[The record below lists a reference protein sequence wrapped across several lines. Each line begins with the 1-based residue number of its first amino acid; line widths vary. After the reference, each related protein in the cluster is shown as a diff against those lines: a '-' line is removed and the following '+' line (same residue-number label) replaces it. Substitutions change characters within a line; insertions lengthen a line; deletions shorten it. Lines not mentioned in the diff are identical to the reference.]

1 VAEPSQVVTPE
12 LEAASI
18 YDRAYYQS
26 YKDQPYERAEVWTR
40 LFQNFAARIVRD
52 LRPKSALD
60 AGCAMGFLV
69 EALRD
74 RGVEAYGFDVSD
86 YALSQAREDIRPFLW
101 RASAVTPLERDYD
114 VIISTEVLEH
124 LSPMEAEAAVE
135 NLCTHTTDI
144 IFSSSPDDF
153 RETTHVNVRG
163 PEYWAEL
170 FAHHGFYRDV
180 DYEVDYIAPWAV
192 RFRKTGES
200 VPRVIRGYE
209 RLRDRLA
216 YENRELRE
224 VLVERHDAA
233 VTAEETLKPTTE
245 ELKATLARLAER
257 EAELAEREAELAESR
272 TQLDAATAELKRLKS
287 RPYWRA
293 RRLAEKEARRLLPA
307 DSKLGQLARRAKK
320 TLGR

>member
-1 VAEPSQVVTPE
+1 VAEPSPGVTSD
-12 LEAASI
+12 LEGASI
-18 YDRAYYQS
+18 YNRAYYES
-26 YKDQPYERAEVWTR
+26 YKDQPYERSDVWVQ
-40 LFQNFAARIVRD
+40 LFQNFAAHIVRD

-74 RGVEAYGFDVSD
+74 RGVEAYGFDISD
-86 YALSQAREDIRPFLW
+86 YALSRAREDIKPFLW
-101 RASAVTPLERDYD
+101 QASAAAPLDRDYD

-124 LSPMEAEAAVE
+124 LSPVEAEAAVE
-135 NLCTHTTDI
+135 NICHHTSDV

-153 RETTHVNVRG
+153 REATHLNVRG

-180 DYEVDYIAPWAV
+180 DYEVDYIASWAI
-192 RFRKTGES
+192 RFRKTGEP

-233 VTAEETLKPTTE
+233 INAEEALKPTTE
-245 ELKATLARLAER
+245 ELKATLIKLAER
-257 EAELAEREAELAESR
+257 EAELSETRAQLGAAAVELTR
-272 TQLDAATAELKRLKS
+272 IKS
-287 RPYWRA
+287 MPYWRA
-293 RRLAEKEARRLLPA
+293 RRLAAQGARRLLPA
-307 DSKLGQLARRAKK
+307 DSKIGQLARRARK

>member
-1 VAEPSQVVTPE
+1 VAESSPGVTSD
-12 LEAASI
+12 LEGASI
-18 YDRAYYQS
+18 YNRAYYES
-26 YKDQPYERAEVWTR
+26 YKDQPYERSDVWMQ
-40 LFQNFAARIVRD
+40 LFQNFAAHIVRD

-86 YALSQAREDIRPFLW
+86 YALSRAREDIKPFLW
-101 RASAVTPLERDYD
+101 RASATTPLDRDYD

-124 LSPMEAEAAVE
+124 LSPVEAEVAVE
-135 NLCTHTTDI
+135 NICHHSSDV

-153 RETTHVNVRG
+153 REPTHLNVRG

-180 DYEVDYIAPWAV
+180 EYEVDYIAPWAV
-192 RFRKTGES
+192 RFRKTGEP

-209 RLRDRLA
+209 RLRARLTF
-216 YENRELRE
+216 ENRELRE

-233 VTAEETLKPTTE
+233 ITAEEALKPTTE
-245 ELKATLARLAER
+245 ELKAALAKLAER
-257 EAELAEREAELAESR
+257 DAELSETRGQLDGAAAELSR
-272 TQLDAATAELKRLKS
+272 IKS
-287 RPYWRA
+287 GPYWRA
-293 RRLAEKEARRLLPA
+293 RRLATQEARRLLPA
-307 DSKLGQLARRAKK
+307 DSKVGQLARRAKK

>member
-1 VAEPSQVVTPE
+1 M
-12 LEAASI
+12 

-26 YKDQPYERAEVWTR
+26 YKDQPYERSEVWTR
-40 LFQNFAARIVRD
+40 LFQNFAAHIVRD
-52 LRPKSALD
+52 VRPGSALD

-74 RGVEAYGFDVSD
+74 RGVEAYGFDISD
-86 YALSQAREDIRPFLW
+86 FALSQAREDIRPFLW
-101 RASAVTPLERDYD
+101 QASAATPLERDYD

-135 NLCTHTTDI
+135 NICNHTSDV

-153 RETTHVNVRG
+153 REATHLNVRG

-170 FAHHGFYRDV
+170 FAQHGFYRDV
-180 DYEVDYIAPWAV
+180 DYDVDYIATWAV
-192 RFRKTGES
+192 RFRKSGE
-200 VPRVIRGYE
+200 PAARVIRGYE
-209 RLRDRLA
+209 RLHDRLA

-233 VTAEETLKPTTE
+233 VTAEDALRPTTE
-245 ELKATLARLAER
+245 ELEATRARLAQR
-257 EAELAEREAELAESR
+257 EAELAEAR
-272 TQLDAATAELKRLKS
+272 TQLDAAAAELKRIKS
-287 RPYWRA
+287 RPYWRT
-293 RRLAEKEARRLLPA
+293 RRLAERQARRLLPA
-307 DSKLGQLARRAKK
+307 DSRMGRLARRAKK

>member
-1 VAEPSQVVTPE
+1 M
-12 LEAASI
+12 

-26 YKDQPYERAEVWTR
+26 YKDQPYERSEVWTR
-40 LFQNFAARIVRD
+40 LFQNFAAHIVRD
-52 LRPKSALD
+52 VRPGSALD

-74 RGVEAYGFDVSD
+74 RGVEAYGFDISD
-86 YALSQAREDIRPFLW
+86 FALSQAREDIRPFLW
-101 RASAVTPLERDYD
+101 QASAATPLERDYD

-135 NLCTHTTDI
+135 NICNHTRDV

-153 RETTHVNVRG
+153 REATHLNVRG

-170 FAHHGFYRDV
+170 FAQHGFYRDV
-180 DYEVDYIAPWAV
+180 DYDVDYIATWAV
-192 RFRKTGES
+192 RFRKSGE
-200 VPRVIRGYE
+200 PAARVIRGYE
-209 RLRDRLA
+209 RLHDRLA

-233 VTAEETLKPTTE
+233 VTAEDALRPTTE
-245 ELKATLARLAER
+245 ELEATRATLAER
-257 EAELAEREAELAESR
+257 EADLAETR
-272 TQLDAATAELKRLKS
+272 TQLDAAAAELKRIKS
-287 RPYWRA
+287 RPYWRT
-293 RRLAEKEARRLLPA
+293 RRLAERQARRLLPA
-307 DSKLGQLARRAKK
+307 DSRMGRLARRAKK